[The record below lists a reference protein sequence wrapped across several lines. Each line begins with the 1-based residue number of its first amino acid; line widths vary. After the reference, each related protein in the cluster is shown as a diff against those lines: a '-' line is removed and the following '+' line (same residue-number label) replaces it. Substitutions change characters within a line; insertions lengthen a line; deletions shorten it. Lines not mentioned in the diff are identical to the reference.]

1 MFHRVPFH
9 RSAKVPEFELPTAV
23 HAEDEL
29 HATLAKKPPPAE
41 GLGVV
46 WMLHRV
52 PFHRSAKVPEFE
64 PPTAVH
70 TEAEVQAT
78 PDRPPP
84 PAGLG
89 ASWSCQLLP
98 FHPSARA
105 VCAPDLLAVTP
116 TASHADGDEQATP
129 FKALHAAPGGLGTG
143 WMRHLLPS
151 HRSASATPA
160 PELRT

>member
-1 MFHRVPFH
+1 MLHRVPFH

-151 HRSASATPA
+151 HRSASVTPA

>member
-1 MFHRVPFH
+1 MLQVVPFH
-9 RSAKVPEFELPTAV
+9 CSAKVPEFELPTAV
-23 HAEDEL
+23 HAEDDL

-41 GLGVV
+41 GCGVS
-46 WMLHRV
+46 WMVHRV
-52 PFHRSAKVPEFE
+52 PFLCSAKVPEFE

-70 TEAEVQAT
+70 AEAEVQAT
-78 PDRPPP
+78 LDRPPP

-89 ASWSCQLLP
+89 AGWSRQLLP
-98 FHPSARA
+98 FHPSATA
-105 VCAPDLLAVTP
+105 VCTPDRLAMTP
-116 TASHADGDEQATP
+116 TATQADGDEQATP

-143 WMRHLLPS
+143 WMRHVLPS